1 MTNTLEGGKNTVFEA
16 RGSPRK
22 SVVCQGIIMALGLQ
36 RKQCWNAQC
45 QGNPYQENEIA
56 VSGKAE
62 EIKGRVKEAVGVV
75 TNDEKLKQKAK
86 STKPPA
92 KSNRPLKK

>member
-1 MTNTLEGGKNTVFEA
+1 
-16 RGSPRK
+16 
-22 SVVCQGIIMALGLQ
+22 MALGLL

-45 QGNPYQENEIA
+45 QGNPYQEKEIA

-75 TNDEKLKQKAK
+75 TNDEKLKQEGKVDQASGK
-86 STKPPA
+86 IKQATEKVVNQVRDA
-92 KSNRPLKK
+92 VKGDD